1 MDQQHEST
9 NESNASSTPST
20 SLSSTA
26 SRMSASRRLAHA
38 AVLGLG
44 VFAGL
49 LMWSRLKIVTDTPRS
64 AYAEPRAVE
73 PAAGDTPAAPSADEP
88 RADSKP
94 VDAAASSEK
103 PATP

>member
-1 MDQQHEST
+1 MDQQHEPT
-9 NESNASSTPST
+9 NESHASSN
-20 SLSSTA
+20 A
-26 SRMSASRRLAHA
+26 SRMSASRRLAHV

-64 AYAEPRAVE
+64 AYAVPRAVE
-73 PAAGDTPAAPSADEP
+73 PADGNAPVSPHAGNADES
-88 RADSKP
+88 RADP
-94 VDAAASSEK
+94 EPGDAADSSEN